1 MNNNKIINLY
11 DESIFSLPLPKNS
24 ILNSF
29 TLFHV
34 SNKVDDWLLREKHN
48 RGRQIIDNATTTAA
62 ASRDDKI
69 LYINPETPRPGINLF
84 TIDSTNVDKVIDLQ
98 TYIQIQV
105 EHDNDDDESSS
116 QMLELADFFRYDSHK
131 TLTINSRA
139 AALTSLES
147 ALLVK
152 FYAIRYK
159 EVIIDRQLY
168 SFICGRFVDN
178 RAWFR
183 LRSDKKQQQQQQ
195 LTPTIENIH
204 FKNTNRVFGLY

>member
-1 MNNNKIINLY
+1 MNNNNNKIINLY

-48 RGRQIIDNATTTAA
+48 RGRQIIDNATTTTIT
-62 ASRDDKI
+62 SRDKI

-105 EHDNDDDESSS
+105 EYDNELSS

-131 TLTINSRA
+131 TLTINSH

-183 LRSDKKQQQQQQ
+183 LRSDEKQQQQQQ